1 MKQVS
6 HMSATHSLPPHANG
20 VTLTLEELLH
30 YRTQSVRWMPPA
42 QSIWSQMSGSHI
54 SRQKGRGMDFMEVRQ
69 YQPGDDIR
77 SIDWRV
83 TARTGKA
90 HTKLFSE
97 DKEQAVI
104 LYIDLSSSLYFG
116 SKYVLKSVQLA
127 HFASVLIWLT
137 LAKKD
142 RIGAIIDNGHQCL
155 EFRPASLQK
164 QGLRILHAILDIHN
178 RQLDLKEQNTLRT
191 SSYANAIEIL
201 HTLTPK
207 GSEVIMLSDFAHITD
222 IELAQL
228 SRLKQHNSVRVVQF
242 YDPLERG
249 ETDFRGQAKA
259 SDGRRT
265 QWFDF
270 ASKGQRKE
278 LESHFTQHQESIK
291 KQCHRMSIP
300 FSSLCSGSPL
310 VQQLS

>member
-1 MKQVS
+1 
-6 HMSATHSLPPHANG
+6 MSATHSLPPHANG
-20 VTLTLEELLH
+20 VTLTLEELLQ
-30 YRTQSVRWMPPA
+30 YRTQSVRWLPPA
-42 QSIWSQMSGSHI
+42 QSLWSQMSGNHT

-90 HTKLFSE
+90 HTKLFAE

-104 LYIDLSSSLYFG
+104 LYLDLSSSLHFG

-142 RIGAIIDNGHQCL
+142 CIGAVIDDGHQCL
-155 EFRPASLQK
+155 EFRPSSLQR
-164 QGLRILHAILDIHN
+164 QGLRILNAIVDIHN
-178 RQLDLKEQNTLRT
+178 AQVTRTASNDTRTLP
-191 SSYANAIEIL
+191 YAQVLETL

-207 GSEVIMLSDFAHITD
+207 GSELIMLSDFAHVTPT
-222 IELAQL
+222 ELAQL
-228 SRLKQHNSVRVVQF
+228 RRLKQHNSVRAVQF

-249 ETDFRGQAKA
+249 ETDFRGQVKA
-259 SDGRRT
+259 SDGLHS
-265 QWFDF
+265 QWFNF
-270 ASKGQRKE
+270 GSKGQRRE
-278 LESHFTQHQESIK
+278 LESHFTQHQETIK
-291 KQCHRMSIP
+291 QQCHSIAIP
-300 FSSLCSGSPL
+300 FNTLSSGWPL
-310 VQQLS
+310 ISQLS

>member
-1 MKQVS
+1 
-6 HMSATHSLPPHANG
+6 MSAKEPLPPHANG

-30 YRTQSVRWMPPA
+30 HRTQSIRWLPPA
-42 QSIWSQMSGSHI
+42 QSIWSQMSGSHT

-69 YQPGDDIR
+69 YQAGDDIR

-90 HTKLFSE
+90 HTKLFAE

-142 RIGAIIDNGHQCL
+142 RIGAVIDDGYQCL
-155 EFRPASLQK
+155 EFRPSSLQK
-164 QGLRILHAILDIHN
+164 QGLRILHAILNIHN
-178 RQLDLKEQNTLRT
+178 EQLSLLEENGSRSMPYSQVFET
-191 SSYANAIEIL
+191 L

-207 GSEVIMLSDFAHITD
+207 GSEIILLSDFSQTGEK
-222 IELAQL
+222 ELTQL
-228 SRLKQHNSVRVVQF
+228 RRLKQHNSVRAIQF
-242 YDPLERG
+242 FDPLEKG
-249 ETDFRGQAKA
+249 ETDFRGQVKA
-259 SDGRRT
+259 SDGRRS
-265 QWFDF
+265 QWFNF
-270 ASKGQRKE
+270 GSKGERSE
-278 LESHFTQHQESIK
+278 LESHFTAHQESIK
-291 KQCHRMSIP
+291 QLCHSMAIP
-300 FSSLCSGSPL
+300 FNSLSSGSPL
-310 VQQLS
+310 IQQLS